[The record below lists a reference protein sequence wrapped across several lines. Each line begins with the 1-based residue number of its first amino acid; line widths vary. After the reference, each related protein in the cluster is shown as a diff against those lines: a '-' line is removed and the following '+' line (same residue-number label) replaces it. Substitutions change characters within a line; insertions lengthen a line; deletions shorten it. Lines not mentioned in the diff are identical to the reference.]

1 MKTNDEAQSNWQNTP
16 KRVKQIIYL
25 VAAIIIILFCLFIK
39 GYLNAQHDEDYL
51 FNKWNAKDSVK
62 MKVIENKLGQLS
74 YIAEA
79 TKLNGEQIKKY
90 AESDEKLSL
99 LTKKYSSL
107 LAIVTQK
114 MGVYV
119 DTIKTEFHDT
129 LPCSDFV
136 KKDSIKNRYYNF
148 HYMITKKEFMISN
161 LEFPDTCHTII
172 GERKSGFLNLK
183 RSLVVEQTHS
193 NKYMKVQQINPVV
206 KVQKNKWPAWLGT
219 GVGLGLLGG
228 FFLFK

>member
-1 MKTNDEAQSNWQNTP
+1 MQTNDQVQSNWQNTP

-25 VAAIIIILFCLFIK
+25 VAAVIIILFSLFIK
-39 GYLNAQHDEDYL
+39 GYLNAQHDEDYF
-51 FNKWNAKDSVK
+51 FNKWNARDSVK
-62 MKVIENKLGQLS
+62 MKVIENKLGQIS

-79 TKLNGEQIKKY
+79 TKLNGDQIKKY

-107 LAIVTQK
+107 LALVSQK

-119 DTIKTEFHDT
+119 DSIKVNFHDT
-129 LPCSDFV
+129 LPCADFV
-136 KKDSIKNRYYNF
+136 KKDTIRDRYYSFNT
-148 HYMITKKEFMISN
+148 MITKKEFMITN
-161 LEFPDTCHTII
+161 MEFPDTCHTII

-183 RSLVVEQTHS
+183 RTLVVEQTHS

-206 KVQKNKWPAWLGT
+206 KVSKSKWPTWLGIGT
-219 GVGLGLLGG
+219 GVGLIGG
-228 FFLFK
+228 FFLFR